1 MKTSTLKAT
10 PQDLPTFQQMVALAI
25 TKAEM
30 DLKCLI
36 NIRCT
41 DDRWSDDDNDTDF
54 AVELAASHVEQ
65 MKGMKFE
72 TSVEFDLEWY
82 KAAGALN
89 LASKAFS
96 REDCVYARFLS
107 STCKMFEHMAILV
120 EFAQPQ

>member
-1 MKTSTLKAT
+1 MKTSTSKAT

-72 TSVEFDLEWY
+72 TGVEFDLEWY

-107 STCKMFEHMAILV
+107 STCKMFEHMATLV